1 MAVTGGYI
9 ALHRK
14 ILEWEWFS
22 DAVTFRTFVYLLLSA
37 NFEPGNY
44 KGREIQ
50 RGQLVTSLPKIS
62 AELQQTIQQTRT
74 ALKHL
79 KLTGEITDEG
89 TPQYRVITIVKYD
102 QYQQPNRP
110 SNRQLT
116 DNQQTDQQTIQHQYN
131 NINNNNKNNNTIP
144 LSRNRE
150 KKTFTPPSADEIID
164 YCENEVLYIGFDA
177 QHFIDYYESN
187 GWMVGKHKM
196 KDWKATVRNWI
207 RRDEQKKIEERR
219 KDYDLP
225 F

>member
-1 MAVTGGYI
+1 MAATCGFI

-22 DAVTFRTFVYLLLSA
+22 DAVTFRTFIYLLLSA

-44 KGREIQ
+44 KGMIVQ

-62 AELQQTIQQTRT
+62 ADLQQTIQQTRT

-79 KLTGEITDEG
+79 KLTGEITDNG

-102 QYQQPNRP
+102 QYQSANRQ

-116 DNQQTDQQTIQHQYN
+116 GNQQTNQQTIQQQYN
-131 NINNNNKNNNTIP
+131 NINKDNKEINKQSS
-144 LSRNRE
+144 LKRRE
-150 KKTFTPPSADEIID
+150 VFTPPTVDDVERYCDEKGI
-164 YCENEVLYIGFDA
+164 YGFDA
-177 QHFIDYYESN
+177 EHFIDYYAAR
-187 GWMVGKHKM
+187 GWMIGKNKM
-196 KDWKATVRNWI
+196 KDWKAAIRTWI
-207 RRDEQKKIEERR
+207 RNDNERR
-219 KDYDLP
+219 EREKDRQRDLEGLP